1 MIGEVGNHRIALAH
15 DWLAWVR
22 GGERVLD
29 RLSQLFGPTDLYTLV
44 NNGHPLTE
52 VITVYRVVT
61 SPP

>member
-1 MIGEVGNHRIALAH
+1 MAH

-22 GGERVLD
+22 GGEGVLD
-29 RLSQLFGPTDLYTLV
+29 RLSRLFGPTDLYTLV